1 MTQPLVPSF
10 DHIFIVIMEN
20 HGYGQIIGSAEAP
33 YINQLAARYGVA
45 ANYVSVAHPSL
56 PNYLALTGGD
66 TFGVTTDCT
75 DCFQQAPNLAVD
87 RIAPSGRTWRAYMES
102 MPSPGYL
109 GDAYPYM
116 QKHDPFV
123 YYNDLRT
130 DPAQLASVVP
140 FGQLATDL
148 ATAQTTPAFG
158 WITPDMLH
166 DMHDGTIAQGDT
178 WLSSQI
184 PALLSSPAWT
194 QQRSLLV
201 ITWDEDDNAPGNQVA
216 TLVIAD
222 GVPAGFRSSVAYN
235 HYSLLRTIEV
245 AWGLAPLTANDAG
258 AAVMSDFFA
267 SGLGPPG
274 TSAELPR
281 VPQIAPHLVGD
292 LVNLLLGLLE
302 RGFRLRGALRRA
314 AFPPCR
320 LVAGRHGLRSLE
332 HAHEPSLLPHRGAV
346 ATWRYPGK
354 NRLTA
359 HADNAPGAAATYRV
373 RRRCWSGSTGPA
385 AQIS

>member
-1 MTQPLVPSF
+1 VTQPPVPTF

-20 HGYGQIIGSAEAP
+20 HGYDEIIGSAEAP

-87 RIAPSGRTWRAYMES
+87 RINPSGRTWRAYMEA
-102 MPSPGYL
+102 MPSPGHL

-123 YYNDLRT
+123 YYDDLRT
-130 DPAQLASVVP
+130 DPAQLANVVP
-140 FGQLATDL
+140 FDQFATDL
-148 ATAQTTPAFG
+148 ATTQTTPAFG
-158 WITPDMLH
+158 WITPSMLH
-166 DMHDGTIAQGDT
+166 DMHDGTVAQGDT
-178 WLSSQI
+178 WLSGQI
-184 PALLSSPAWT
+184 PALLSSPAWI

-222 GVPAGFRSSVAYN
+222 GVPAGFRSAVAYN
-235 HYSLLRTIEV
+235 HYSLLRTIEL

-258 AAVMSDFFA
+258 ATVMSDFFPGGLAAGHAA
-267 SGLGPPG
+267 SGR
-274 TSAELPR
+274 TVWE
-281 VPQIAPHLVGD
+281 
-292 LVNLLLGLLE
+292 
-302 RGFRLRGALRRA
+302 
-314 AFPPCR
+314 
-320 LVAGRHGLRSLE
+320 
-332 HAHEPSLLPHRGAV
+332 
-346 ATWRYPGK
+346 
-354 NRLTA
+354 
-359 HADNAPGAAATYRV
+359 
-373 RRRCWSGSTGPA
+373 
-385 AQIS
+385 